1 MYTSTSQRLMRMFDL
16 MMNHVGPQSWW
27 PGESFNEINALM
39 AEVGKDYCR
48 RMIVGDVCPLEKW

>member
-1 MYTSTSQRLMRMFDL
+1 MQMFDL

-39 AEVGKDYCR
+39 AEVGKEYCR